1 MESPSG
7 FLAEQPSE
15 TAGNILIE
23 SGSGHQRGNSL
34 LTLHSKL
41 LTFGVGM
48 YLSCQVAVS
57 SLFHPLCPSKI
68 NHGGLISWESDMPP
82 LCKVS

>member
-1 MESPSG
+1 MAS
-7 FLAEQPSE
+7 
-15 TAGNILIE
+15 NILTE
-23 SGSGHQRGNSL
+23 SGSGHQVETVDL
-34 LTLHSKL
+34 LYMHSKL

-57 SLFHPLCPSKI
+57 SLFHPLYPSRI
-68 NHGGLISWESDMPP
+68 NHGGLISWEADMPP